1 MLANAI
7 IVMMLMHMKACA
19 YIHNRQFLVGWRT
32 QPSSSYHHHQ
42 MQRKVASSNAFMKYG
57 SRRSTNDIFHII
69 HTDTSLKR
77 TTSSEEDTATI
88 WHMHRD
94 ECDDWLDEVLIDRL
108 NSDKAETSNCKHQ
121 QPSSLFKTAALVVGN
136 VMSRGEKGDESSK
149 PLLRRIALEE
159 GIDNNITDGGT
170 NEEMFSAL
178 FGTSST
184 SKYNEDMHNESSSSD
199 NEQPDMIKRTS
210 KKNKKCTN
218 LRITIAYRGLDFCGW
233 EDQRHY
239 LYRNKSEDC
248 DKQNESEIREDV
260 CNDVGQLPSVQGTI
274 ADVLDPILRGESNNP
289 QQKRRTNNKPLEVK
303 VAGRTD
309 KGVSAIGQVCRVR
322 TWKEIDDVERYVTD
336 YFNKEVAKSDI
347 GIRIMDV
354 QQVGED
360 FHPSFGASS
369 RSYVYLIDLDGD
381 DDDKVTKPNWESTL
395 GSLVM
400 KMDRMLR
407 KLEGKDLDYLAM
419 SHGKVKTQ
427 TTLCTLSHAR
437 AEVVEYVCDDTD
449 EIMQKAIC
457 VELVGN
463 RFLRRMVRILV
474 STALREAYRG
484 TVVGDAHGSDDAL
497 LRILSSKDRRLR
509 ARASPPDGLIF
520 TRATF
525 GND

>member
-1 MLANAI
+1 
-7 IVMMLMHMKACA
+7 
-19 YIHNRQFLVGWRT
+19 
-32 QPSSSYHHHQ
+32 
-42 MQRKVASSNAFMKYG
+42 MKYG

-69 HTDTSLKR
+69 HTETSLKR

-108 NSDKAETSNCKHQ
+108 NSDKGETSNCKQQQ
-121 QPSSLFKTAALVVGN
+121 QPSSLFKTAALVVEN
-136 VMSRGEKGDESSK
+136 VMSGGAKGYESSK
-149 PLLRRIALEE
+149 PLLRRIALE
-159 GIDNNITDGGT
+159 GIDNNIADGGT

-184 SKYNEDMHNESSSSD
+184 SKFNDDMHNESSSSD
-199 NEQPDMIKRTS
+199 NEQPGMIKRTS
-210 KKNKKCTN
+210 KKNKKRTN

-239 LYRNKSEDC
+239 LYRNKSEDY

-260 CNDVGQLPSVQGTI
+260 SNDVRQLPSVQGML
-274 ADVLDPILRGESNNP
+274 ADKLDPILRGESNNP

-347 GIRIMDV
+347 GIRITDV
-354 QQVGED
+354 RQVGED

-369 RSYVYLIDLDGD
+369 RSYVYLIDLDD
-381 DDDKVTKPNWESTL
+381 DDDTDKVTKPNGYGESTL
-395 GSLVM
+395 GNLVT

-407 KLEGKDLDYLAM
+407 KLEGKDLDYFAM

-437 AEVVEYVCDDTD
+437 AGIVEYVCDDTD
-449 EIMQKAIC
+449 ETTQKAIC

-474 STALREAYRG
+474 STALREAYRC
-484 TVVGDAHGSDDAL
+484 TVVGSAYITDDAL

-509 ARASPPDGLIF
+509 ARSGPPDGLIF
-520 TRATF
+520 VGATF
-525 GND
+525 RND